1 MVFRE
6 QDRRE
11 REHHSDDTAGKNQ
24 PQLDGLKR
32 GQTLAQRD
40 DLFRFDATMLAVAV
54 GLSLL
59 AGLLAGVYPAWRVCR
74 TAPAIHLK
82 LQ

>member
-1 MVFRE
+1 VGV
-6 QDRRE
+6 
-11 REHHSDDTAGKNQ
+11 AGGA
-24 PQLDGLKR
+24 LGVLLSLGGLAVVNKW
-32 GQTLAQRD
+32 GQTLAQRN
-40 DLFRFDATMLAVAV
+40 DLFHFDGTMLLAAV

-59 AGLLAGVYPAWRVCR
+59 AGLIAGAYPAWRICR